1 MMDAG
6 LFSAG
11 AVLVGA
17 AIGGSMSFLGSWI
30 GQQREVHAQW
40 VGQDRLRRQELY
52 KEFIQQASKCYADAL
67 QHQTPDV
74 PALVVLYGKISR
86 IRAISSPKV
95 LAAAE
100 QVLRRIADIYFEPP
114 IVLSRDQ
121 IGRCF
126 GMDRSISFETLVKLV
141 EPNSRCSAP
150 NSFQSFNL
158 RRTSGFSSRATRS
171 QAV

>member
-1 MMDAG
+1 MMDGG

-11 AVLVGA
+11 AALVGA

-30 GQQREVHAQW
+30 VQQKEVHAQW

-95 LAAAE
+95 LGAAE

-114 IVLSRDQ
+114 IVLTRDQ
-121 IGRCF
+121 IRSMLRDGSVDILRDFSQTCRAEF
-126 GMDRSISFETLVKLV
+126 EMLRSQQLSSGMK
-141 EPNSRCSAP
+141 A
-150 NSFQSFNL
+150 L
-158 RRTSGFSSRATRS
+158 RRVG
-171 QAV
+171 

>member
-6 LFSAG
+6 LFSTG
-11 AVLVGA
+11 AALVGA

-30 GQQREVHAQW
+30 VQQREVHAQW

-74 PALVVLYGKISR
+74 PAPVVLYGKISR
-86 IRAISSPKV
+86 IRAVSSPKV

-100 QVLRRIADIYFEPP
+100 EVLRRI
-114 IVLSRDQ
+114 
-121 IGRCF
+121 
-126 GMDRSISFETLVKLV
+126 
-141 EPNSRCSAP
+141 
-150 NSFQSFNL
+150 
-158 RRTSGFSSRATRS
+158 SGYLF
-171 QAV
+171 

>member
-6 LFSAG
+6 LFSTG
-11 AVLVGA
+11 AALVGA

-30 GQQREVHAQW
+30 VQALQGVHSAGLEV
-40 VGQDRLRRQELY
+40 
-52 KEFIQQASKCYADAL
+52 CYADAL

-100 QVLRRIADIYFEPP
+100 EVLRRIADIYFEPP
-114 IVLSRDQ
+114 IVLGRDQ
-121 IGRCF
+121 I
-126 GMDRSISFETLVKLV
+126 RSMLRDGSVDILRDFSQTCRAEFEML
-141 EPNSRCSAP
+141 
-150 NSFQSFNL
+150 
-158 RRTSGFSSRATRS
+158 RS
-171 QAV
+171 QQL